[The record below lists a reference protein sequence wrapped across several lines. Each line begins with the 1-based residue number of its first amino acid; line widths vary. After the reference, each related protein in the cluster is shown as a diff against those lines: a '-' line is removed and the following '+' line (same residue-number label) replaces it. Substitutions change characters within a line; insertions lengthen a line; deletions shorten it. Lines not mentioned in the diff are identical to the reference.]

1 MKTFT
6 AIWFGQ
12 LISRLG
18 SSLTGFALDVWVYRE
33 TNSVTQ
39 FALLTVSMTLPYVLI
54 SPVAGTLV
62 DRWSRRW
69 TMLIS
74 HFCAALCILAIGVLY
89 YFHHLEL
96 WHIYLALAAS
106 SCFNAFNWTAFKA
119 AIVTLVSKEKLPQAS
134 SMTELGAAI
143 VRLIGPVTGGFL
155 LGVLQVEGVIFV
167 DFATVFF
174 ALIPLSL
181 LRFPEIASWETQLSE
196 QQSVVQATIEGW
208 NYLLERKG
216 LLGLL
221 LVRAFY
227 NFLVGAA
234 IVLTTPLILTLTVAS
249 RLGIILTLAG
259 VGTLIGSL
267 MLSSWGKK
275 QEQLI
280 NIILACLL
288 LSGVSIA
295 IAGSRP
301 SLYLFTIAGFVFCF
315 GLPLI
320 NGLTQVI
327 LQKKVAPN
335 VQGRIFA
342 INGMFLTATPP
353 IAAAL
358 FGPLA
363 DEIFEPLLA
372 FEGPWADGIGAIIG
386 TGPGRGIGFLF
397 IVIGIVTVL
406 TSLLSS
412 RYAPLRKL
420 EIELPDLDFV
430 PASNANSTTQETEA
444 TSLDSS
450 PMTTQ

>member
-12 LISRLG
+12 VISRFG

-39 FALLTVSMTLPYVLI
+39 FALLTVAMTLPYVFI

-74 HFCAALCILAIGVLY
+74 HFCSALCILAIGLLY
-89 YFHHLEL
+89 YFQHLQL

-119 AIVTLVSKEKLPQAS
+119 AIVTMVSKEKLPQAS

-155 LGVLQVEGVIFV
+155 LGILQVQGVIFF

-196 QQSVVQATIEGW
+196 KQSVAKATIKGW
-208 NYLLERKG
+208 DYLLARKG

-249 RLGIILTLAG
+249 RLGVILSIAG

-275 QEQLI
+275 QAQLI

-295 IAGSRP
+295 IAGVRP
-301 SLYLFTIAGFVFCF
+301 SLYLFTIAGFLFCF

-335 VQGRIFA
+335 IQGRIFA
-342 INGMFLTATPP
+342 INGMFLTATPL

-363 DEIFEPLLA
+363 DKIFEPLLA
-372 FEGPWADGIGAIIG
+372 FDGPWATGIGAIIG

-397 IVIGIVTVL
+397 IVIGIVTIL
-406 TSLLSS
+406 TSLLSLQ
-412 RYAPLRKL
+412 YPPLRKL
-420 EIELPDLDFV
+420 ETELPDMDFI
-430 PASNANSTTQETEA
+430 PAANTDNKSEEREA
-444 TSLDSS
+444 PALDSS